1 MNSKDR
7 AKIEAQAEK
16 LAKRGKLQDAI
27 KEYRKLLTGGE
38 EDIPILNTIGDLFV
52 RADENSKAVTEF
64 MRICV
69 LYEQKGLYSKA
80 IAIMNRVIRIEPD
93 RMDAVKKLAKLYH
106 DQGFASEAS
115 REYAKIAAALEEQGQ
130 DEEAAR
136 TYEILLELNP
146 KDMKC
151 RMKMAE
157 LLQKAGEVDRAVD
170 EFNTVA
176 EFHISKN
183 QLDMARE
190 ILDRAKEMKPDE
202 VRTLINLIDL
212 YKREDKKKEAF
223 DLAKSI
229 LDLDPENIKAH
240 YLLGN
245 LYLED
250 EKFEPAEKVF
260 SRIVSIRPKEVDA
273 VVKLGR
279 ILIRRGDLDRAFEL
293 YDPLVSMLL
302 RKQMNDK
309 AIGLL
314 GLILASK
321 QAHLPTLEKLAEVYK
336 RSDQVKNLEVVY
348 NVLVEQYRK
357 NNLQNKV
364 LALLAELVEMFPEN
378 QTYYSDFRF
387 LKGELG
393 GEGEEMEAASKAV
406 RLDETDEIIESTLT
420 KADLYVEQGLVK
432 NARRMLNNLKM
443 RFPDDER
450 VDRKIEDLKKAAD
463 KAKGKDLANKVERV
477 HRKETELFDQLSG
490 MTPRSLGQ
498 ISGEE
503 FRDDRLTAADIF
515 AETDLIP
522 LAVPETDGE
531 DKYFVVKDIITDE
544 LEAMAAL
551 HNIQLRGDTASAEK
565 ALQDIVSEF
574 QEVLDEKVAKDDYDS
589 HYNLGIAF
597 MEQGLFDEAI
607 EECKLAAENDK
618 FAIDSLTMIS
628 HCFRQ
633 KDDQKQAVSWLEK
646 ALDKAEKGSHQ
657 FFALKYEMASLWE
670 DLNQEKKAQQL
681 YREVWEW
688 DPEFREVDAKV
699 KSR

>member
-1 MNSKDR
+1 MNSKER
-7 AKIEAQAEK
+7 AKTESQAEK
-16 LAKRGKLQDAI
+16 LVKRGKLHDAI

-80 IAIMNRVIRIEPD
+80 IAIMNRVIRIEPG
-93 RMDAVKKLAKLYH
+93 RLDAIKKLAKLYH
-106 DQGFASEAS
+106 DQGFASEAR
-115 REYAKIAAALEEQGQ
+115 REYSKLAEALVEQGQ

-146 KDMKC
+146 QDMNY
-151 RMKMAE
+151 RLTLAE
-157 LLQKAGEVDRAVD
+157 LSEKAGDIERAVD

-176 EFHISKN
+176 EFHIRKN
-183 QLDMARE
+183 QLDVARE
-190 ILDRAKEMKPDE
+190 VLDRTKELKPDE

-212 YKREDKKKEAF
+212 YKCEGKKQDAL
-223 DLAKSI
+223 DLANSL
-229 LDLDPENIKAH
+229 LDLDPENIKAL

-250 EKFEPAEKVF
+250 EDFEPAEKVF
-260 SRIVSIRPKEVDA
+260 SRIISVRPKEVDA

-279 ILIRRGDLDRAFEL
+279 ILIHIGDLDKAFEL
-293 YDPLVSMLL
+293 YEPLVDTLL

-309 AIGLL
+309 AVGLM
-314 GLILASK
+314 GLILSSK
-321 QAHLPTLEKLAEVYK
+321 QAHLPTLEKLAQVYK
-336 RSDQVKNLEVVY
+336 SSEQTKNLEVVY
-348 NVLVEQYRK
+348 NVLIEHYRK
-357 NNLQNKV
+357 NNLLDKV
-364 LALLAELVEMFPEN
+364 LALLAELVEMFPDN
-378 QTYYSDFRF
+378 QTYYADFRF

-393 GEGEEMEAASKAV
+393 GYEEEIEAEPKAV
-406 RLDETDEIIESTLT
+406 RLDETDEIIETTLT

-432 NARRMLNNLKM
+432 NARRILDNLKM
-443 RFPDDER
+443 RFPEDER
-450 VDRKIEDLKKAAD
+450 VDQKIEAVKKAA
-463 KAKGKDLANKVERV
+463 AQTKGKDLANKVERV

-498 ISGEE
+498 ISGED

-522 LAVPETDGE
+522 MAVHETDGE
-531 DKYFVVKDIITDE
+531 DKYFVVRDIISDE
-544 LEAMAAL
+544 LEAIAAL

-574 QEVLDEKVAKDDYDS
+574 RVVLDEKVAKDDYDS
-589 HYNLGIAF
+589 HYNLAIAF
-597 MEQGLFDEAI
+597 MEQGLLDEAI
-607 EECKLAAENDK
+607 EECKLAAQNEK
-618 FAIDSLTMIS
+618 LAMDSLTMIS
-628 HCFRQ
+628 HCFLQ
-633 KDDQKQAVSWLEK
+633 KEDRKEAVSWLEK

-657 FFALKYEMASLWE
+657 FFALKYEMACLWD
-670 DLNQEKKAQQL
+670 DLNQKKKAQEL

-688 DPEFREVDAKV
+688 DPEFREVDAKI
-699 KSR
+699 KSK

>member
-1 MNSKDR
+1 MNSKER
-7 AKIEAQAEK
+7 AKIESQAEK
-16 LAKRGKLQDAI
+16 LVKRGKLHDAI

-52 RADENSKAVTEF
+52 RADENIKAVTEF

-80 IAIMNRVIRIEPD
+80 IAIMNRVIRIEPG
-93 RMDAVKKLAKLYH
+93 RLDAIKKLAKLYH
-106 DQGFASEAS
+106 DQGFASEAR
-115 REYAKIAAALEEQGQ
+115 REYSKLAEALVEQGQ

-146 KDMKC
+146 QDMNY
-151 RMKMAE
+151 RLTLAE
-157 LLQKAGEVDRAVD
+157 LSEKAGDIERAVD

-176 EFHISKN
+176 EFHIRKN
-183 QLDMARE
+183 HLEVARE
-190 ILDRAKEMKPDE
+190 VLDRTKELKPDE

-212 YKREDKKKEAF
+212 YKCEGKKQDAL
-223 DLAKSI
+223 DLANSL
-229 LDLDPENIKAH
+229 LDLDPENIKAL

-250 EKFEPAEKVF
+250 EDFEPAEKVF
-260 SRIVSIRPKEVDA
+260 SRIISIRPKEVDA

-279 ILIRRGDLDRAFEL
+279 ILIHIGDLDKAFEL
-293 YDPLVSMLL
+293 YEPLVDTLL

-309 AIGLL
+309 AVGLM
-314 GLILASK
+314 GLILSSK
-321 QAHLPTLEKLAEVYK
+321 QAHLPTLEKLAQVYK
-336 RSDQVKNLEVVY
+336 SSEQTKNLEVVY
-348 NVLVEQYRK
+348 NVLIEHYRK
-357 NNLQNKV
+357 NNLLDKV
-364 LALLAELVEMFPEN
+364 LALLAELVEMFPDN
-378 QTYYSDFRF
+378 QTYYADFRF

-393 GEGEEMEAASKAV
+393 GYEEEIEAEPKAV
-406 RLDETDEIIESTLT
+406 RLDETDEIIETTLT

-432 NARRMLNNLKM
+432 NARRILDNLKM
-443 RFPDDER
+443 RFPEDER
-450 VDRKIEDLKKAAD
+450 VDQKIEAVKKAA
-463 KAKGKDLANKVERV
+463 AQTKGKDLANKVERV

-498 ISGEE
+498 ISGED

-522 LAVPETDGE
+522 MAVHETDGE
-531 DKYFVVKDIITDE
+531 DKYFVVRDIISDE
-544 LEAMAAL
+544 LEAIAAL

-574 QEVLDEKVAKDDYDS
+574 RVVLDEKVAKDDYDS
-589 HYNLGIAF
+589 HYNLAIAF
-597 MEQGLFDEAI
+597 MEQGLLDEAI
-607 EECKLAAENDK
+607 EECKLAAQNEK
-618 FAIDSLTMIS
+618 LAMDSLTMIS
-628 HCFRQ
+628 HCFLQ
-633 KDDQKQAVSWLEK
+633 KEDRKEAVSWLEK

-657 FFALKYEMASLWE
+657 FFALKYEMACLWD
-670 DLNQEKKAQQL
+670 DLNQKKKAHEL

-688 DPEFREVDAKV
+688 DPEFREVDAKI
-699 KSR
+699 KSK

>member
-1 MNSKDR
+1 MNSKER
-7 AKIEAQAEK
+7 AKTESQAEK
-16 LAKRGKLQDAI
+16 LVKRGKLHDAI

-80 IAIMNRVIRIEPD
+80 IAIMNRVIRIEPG
-93 RMDAVKKLAKLYH
+93 RLDAIKKLAKLYH
-106 DQGFASEAS
+106 DQGFASEAR
-115 REYAKIAAALEEQGQ
+115 REYSKLAEALAEQGQ

-146 KDMKC
+146 QDMNH
-151 RMKMAE
+151 RLTLAE
-157 LLQKAGEVDRAVD
+157 LSEKAGDIERAVD

-176 EFHISKN
+176 EFHIRKN
-183 QLDMARE
+183 QLDVARE
-190 ILDRAKEMKPDE
+190 VLDRTKELKPDE

-212 YKREDKKKEAF
+212 YKCEGNKQDAL
-223 DLAKSI
+223 DLANSL
-229 LDLDPENIKAH
+229 LDLDPDNIKVL

-250 EKFEPAEKVF
+250 EDFEPAEKVF
-260 SRIVSIRPKEVDA
+260 SRIISVRPKEVDA

-279 ILIRRGDLDRAFEL
+279 ILIHIGDLDKAFEL
-293 YDPLVSMLL
+293 YEPLVDTLL

-309 AIGLL
+309 AVGLM
-314 GLILASK
+314 GLILSSK
-321 QAHLPTLEKLAEVYK
+321 QAHLPTLEKLAQVYK
-336 RSDQVKNLEVVY
+336 SSEQTKNLEVVY
-348 NVLVEQYRK
+348 NVLIEHYRK
-357 NNLQNKV
+357 NNLLDKV
-364 LALLAELVEMFPEN
+364 LALLAELVEMFPDN
-378 QTYYSDFRF
+378 QTYYADFRF

-393 GEGEEMEAASKAV
+393 GYEEEIEAEPKAV
-406 RLDETDEIIESTLT
+406 RLDETDEIIETTLT

-432 NARRMLNNLKM
+432 NARRILDNLKM
-443 RFPDDER
+443 RFPEDER
-450 VDRKIEDLKKAAD
+450 VDQKIEAVKKAA
-463 KAKGKDLANKVERV
+463 AQTKGKDLANKVERV

-498 ISGEE
+498 ISGED

-522 LAVPETDGE
+522 MAVHETDGE
-531 DKYFVVKDIITDE
+531 DKYFVVRDIISDE
-544 LEAMAAL
+544 LEAIAAL

-574 QEVLDEKVAKDDYDS
+574 RVVLDEKVAKDDYDS
-589 HYNLGIAF
+589 HYNLAIAF
-597 MEQGLFDEAI
+597 MEQGLLDEAI
-607 EECKLAAENDK
+607 EECKLAAQNEK
-618 FAIDSLTMIS
+618 LAMDSLTMIS
-628 HCFRQ
+628 HCFLQ
-633 KDDQKQAVSWLEK
+633 KEDRKEAVSWLEK

-657 FFALKYEMASLWE
+657 FFALKYEMACLWD
-670 DLNQEKKAQQL
+670 DLNQKKKAQEL

-688 DPEFREVDAKV
+688 DPEFREVDAKI
-699 KSR
+699 KSK